1 MLARNTLRLGDPYIP
16 STQLGNRKDELSTLR
31 FLDNESATCP
41 LLSAYKRP
49 NFIPD
54 FVAKKRKVDDS
65 PLDEFALYI
74 STVLLNSS
82 RTCNNPRHGT
92 PPDRN
97 QDQGYRRELASLS
110 VVKERLVPSPSECP
124 RVSGTCLVGLIEPQR
139 AARPSSVIFRS

>member
-1 MLARNTLRLGDPYIP
+1 M
-16 STQLGNRKDELSTLR
+16 SQLHTSRICSWVNHKNRLSTLR
-31 FLDNESATCP
+31 CSE
-41 LLSAYKRP
+41 YKTAAIP
-49 NFIPD
+49 NSGTTD
-54 FVAKKRKVDDS
+54 RNYSSYFVAKNLEETDRLAVE
-65 PLDEFALYI
+65 EFALYI

-82 RTCNNPRHGT
+82 RTCNNPHHGT

-139 AARPSSVIFRS
+139 AARPSSIIFRN